1 MKLLRTPLIY
11 RHFHIRLGII
21 GTALFLLSLLA
32 ACAHT
37 SPAGTATL
45 AAASATPAT
54 SPPPGNVIP
63 RPVSIVSAEGS
74 FGLTADTVITFDTGD
89 SGGEEVQAIGQ
100 YLADH
105 LNPATGFSLKV
116 LSASGTP
123 VRGGISLTLEGAP
136 ESLGDEGYQLVITP
150 SQVRIAARQPAGLFY
165 GVQTLRQL
173 LPAAIE
179 SASAQPGPW
188 RLPAGT
194 ITDFPRFAWR
204 GVMLDVSRHFFNV
217 REVTRYIDLL
227 AYYKINQL
235 HLHLSDDQGWR
246 IQIKSWPNLALYGG
260 SLEVGGTPGGY
271 YSQDDYTY
279 IIQYARSRYI
289 TILPELD
296 MPGHVNAALASYP
309 QLNCNEKAPDLYT
322 GTEVGF
328 SSICVGKD
336 NTAQFLEDVIGE
348 LAGLTAGP
356 YIHIGGD
363 EANATANPDYLQFIQ
378 QVQSIIAADGK
389 QMIGWDPIAQAR
401 LLPGT
406 IVQETEFDAAL
417 ATRAVQQGNKLIMSP
432 ANRAYLD
439 MKYTS
444 ATSLGLNWAGYIDVQ
459 KAYSWDPGGSFP
471 GITDEN
477 ILGVEAPLWSET
489 LVTMDDVEY
498 MAFPRLLGY
507 AEMGWSPQ
515 AVRDWF
521 EYRLRLASHGAR
533 LSALGVHYYASPEV
547 PWP

>member
-1 MKLLRTPLIY
+1 MTRAGAS
-11 RHFHIRLGII
+11 RSSRG
-21 GTALFLLSLLA
+21 
-32 ACAHT
+32 
-37 SPAGTATL
+37 PA
-45 AAASATPAT
+45 
-54 SPPPGNVIP
+54 
-63 RPVSIVSAEGS
+63 
-74 FGLTADTVITFDTGD
+74 
-89 SGGEEVQAIGQ
+89 
-100 YLADH
+100 
-105 LNPATGFSLKV
+105 
-116 LSASGTP
+116 
-123 VRGGISLTLEGAP
+123 
-136 ESLGDEGYQLVITP
+136 
-150 SQVRIAARQPAGLFY
+150 
-165 GVQTLRQL
+165 
-173 LPAAIE
+173 
-179 SASAQPGPW
+179 
-188 RLPAGT
+188 
-194 ITDFPRFAWR
+194 
-204 GVMLDVSRHFFNV
+204 
-217 REVTRYIDLL
+217 
-227 AYYKINQL
+227 
-235 HLHLSDDQGWR
+235 
-246 IQIKSWPNLALYGG
+246 LALYGG

-296 MPGHVNAALASYP
+296 MPGHINAALASYP

-336 NTAQFLEDVIGE
+336 STAQFLKDVIGE
-348 LAGLTAGP
+348 LAALTPGP

-378 QVQSIIAADGK
+378 QVQSIIAANGK
-389 QMIGWDPIAQAR
+389 QMVGWDPIAQAR

-417 ATRAVQQGNKLIMSP
+417 ARRAVQQGNKLIMSP

-444 ATSLGLNWAGYIDVQ
+444 TTSLGLNWAGYIDVQ

-498 MAFPRLLGY
+498 MTFPRLLGY

-515 AVRDWF
+515 AARDWF
-521 EYRLRLASHGAR
+521 EYRLRLASHGPR
-533 LSALGVHYYASPEV
+533 LSALGVHFYASPEV